1 MLYLRHQLIIFIVSQ
16 IVLSKFNT
24 VFLIDAINGIS
35 TLSRPMS
42 MGKLISVLRVTKKRR
57 WDSKYLTNIIIE
69 RLCAPLGFI
78 LVN

>member
-1 MLYLRHQLIIFIVSQ
+1 MIIFIVSQ

-69 RLCAPLGFI
+69 RRCAPLGFI